1 MLHYIKPSLTLNSGD
16 SALRA
21 GCLRNRPS
29 HIMYSMRLIL
39 PDRSERVIATATI
52 PLDQLLLAE
61 GINPLGV
68 IATRDGALIPEDTP
82 VRSDDVIRLIQIAHG
97 G

>member
-1 MLHYIKPSLTLNSGD
+1 
-16 SALRA
+16 
-21 GCLRNRPS
+21 
-29 HIMYSMRLIL
+29 MRLIL
-39 PDRSERVIATATI
+39 PDRSERVIATGPV

-68 IATRDGALIPEDTP
+68 IATRGRTLIPEDAE
-82 VRSDDVIRLIQIAHG
+82 VGSDDVIRLIRIAHG